1 MMTGKPS
8 RAVTALT
15 KYARLESQG
24 LWRETPTA
32 QRREVIVAFREAT
45 LVLTDPKRDL
55 ALSHWSLP
63 AIERMNP
70 GESPAIFAPGSDAA
84 ETLEID
90 DRDMIEALETVRGAL
105 RARQPKP
112 GRLRGI
118 LLAGGTALVI
128 GLGVFWL
135 PDALLRHTASVLPA
149 ATRQAIGNAAL
160 GDVQRLTGS
169 PCASP
174 LGTFALT
181 ELGDK
186 LFGKHKAQIL
196 IMRDGVETATH
207 LPGGVILIGRRMVED
222 KNGPE
227 ALAGLAIMER
237 LRAEARDPILPIL
250 RHAGLVATLR
260 LLTTGTLPTGAVAGY
275 GEAILREIPLAIPV
289 DTALTRFR
297 DVGVTSSP
305 YAYLIDP
312 TGRSTEPLIAGDPF
326 KGLVPIPLMPDG
338 DWVSLQE
345 ICS

>member
-1 MMTGKPS
+1 MTGRTP
-8 RAVTALT
+8 RALTALS

-45 LVLTDPKRDL
+45 LVLSDPKRDL

-63 AIERMNP
+63 AIERLNYGQM
-70 GESPAIFAPGSDAA
+70 PALFAPGSDAA
-84 ETLEID
+84 ETLEIED
-90 DRDMIEALETVRGAL
+90 DEMIQALETVRDAL

-118 LLAGGTALVI
+118 LLTGGTALVI
-128 GLGVFWL
+128 ALGVFWL

-149 ATRQAIGNAAL
+149 ATLQAIGAAAL
-160 GDVQRLTGS
+160 EDVQRLTGS
-169 PCASP
+169 PCSSP

-186 LFGKHKAQIL
+186 LFGKHDSQIL
-196 IMRDGVETATH
+196 VMREGVETATH

-237 LRAEARDPILPIL
+237 LRAEVRDPIMPIL
-250 RHAGLVATLR
+250 RHAGLIATFR
-260 LLTTGTLPTGAVAGY
+260 LLTTGTLPKDAVAGY
-275 GEAILREIPLAIPV
+275 GEAILRETPVAISV
-289 DTALTRFR
+289 DDALTRFR

-312 TGRSTEPLIAGDPF
+312 AGRSTEPLIAGDPF
-326 KGLVPIPLMPDG
+326 KGLIPIPLMPDG